1 MGLLA
6 AHQGVTDA
14 PPVTY
19 RQAHALIEQH
29 GTDLFGPPESVP
41 ATGG

>member
-6 AHQGVTDA
+6 AHEGVTDA

-19 RQAHALIEQH
+19 RQAHAFIEQH
-29 GTDLFGPPESVP
+29 GQDLFGPPD
-41 ATGG
+41 